1 MLEVNNVCVSFR
13 SERQEKIFG
22 TARNQVLFDVSLKV
36 GAMIKKVR
44 KRASPTST
52 WLGGA
57 VWVPIAE
64 RVKCS
69 TIIILVKEV
78 SIIRMEGASAI
89 TVNTKSICNTL
100 ARSLPFPADI
110 PIVKLLEPVVSVS
123 LTVGMVSVA

>member
-1 MLEVNNVCVSFR
+1 MKWVCEGQISIAEYL
-13 SERQEKIFG
+13 S
-22 TARNQVLFDVSLKV
+22 SLSHPKP
-36 GAMIKKVR
+36 KKVR

-78 SIIRMEGASAI
+78 IIIRMEGASAI

>member
-1 MLEVNNVCVSFR
+1 M
-13 SERQEKIFG
+13 
-22 TARNQVLFDVSLKV
+22 
-36 GAMIKKVR
+36 
-44 KRASPTST
+44 
-52 WLGGA
+52 
-57 VWVPIAE
+57 PIAE